1 MSESLFIQKDLLFK
15 QYVAEVSPMD
25 FYRDMF
31 PAGSFEEEG
40 RQDQQRA
47 NGIICSI
54 RDGVGRRKPG
64 CYFFS
69 KKGKKTY

>member
-1 MSESLFIQKDLLFK
+1 MSESLYLQKNILLK

-40 RQDQQRA
+40 RQD
-47 NGIICSI
+47 
-54 RDGVGRRKPG
+54 
-64 CYFFS
+64 
-69 KKGKKTY
+69 